1 MLRAEL
7 EKKDKQLEQAEFW
20 QISLQRKID
29 REKRINFDL
38 SVALRREQ
46 AKNQSDFTKSRTVPF
61 NSGSLGAIPKV
72 IPNLDGQF
80 KSGSYEKQYV
90 QTVVSL
96 NQTLSVDYKP
106 IEEVR
111 KSNFEPKTSSMSTEM
126 IQCRE

>member
-1 MLRAEL
+1 M
-7 EKKDKQLEQAEFW
+7 
-20 QISLQRKID
+20 D

-38 SVALRREQ
+38 AVALQREQ
-46 AKNQSDFTKSRTVPF
+46 VKNQSDLTVSRTVPL
-61 NSGSLGAIPKV
+61 NSGSLGVIAKV

-80 KSGSYEKQYV
+80 KSGIFEKQDV

-111 KSNFEPKTSSMSTEM
+111 KSNFRLKSSSILT
-126 IQCRE
+126 